1 MSSVSSVLKLI
12 EAAESLHKPQAEHKN
27 YTNASDAQQNYS
39 KMVAVNKY
47 TAPTEETSTNAGTIM
62 VRTGT
67 PLNLNPAREEEID
80 LRQMDEQHVKSLQ
93 KEGE

>member
-1 MSSVSSVLKLI
+1 
-12 EAAESLHKPQAEHKN
+12 
-27 YTNASDAQQNYS
+27 
-39 KMVAVNKY
+39 MVAINKH

-67 PLNLNPAREEEID
+67 PLDLNPAREEEID
-80 LRQMDEQHVKSLQ
+80 LRQMDEQHVKSLK

>member
-1 MSSVSSVLKLI
+1 MSQTCQGVSPQYSLL
-12 EAAESLHKPQAEHKN
+12 ELAAPLQEHKN
-27 YTNASDAQQNYS
+27 KNAPESTTNFS
-39 KMVAVNKY
+39 KMVAINKY
-47 TAPTEETSTNAGTIM
+47 TAPTEETSTNTGTIM

-80 LRQMDEQHVKSLQ
+80 LRQVDEQHVKSLQ

>member
-1 MSSVSSVLKLI
+1 
-12 EAAESLHKPQAEHKN
+12 
-27 YTNASDAQQNYS
+27 
-39 KMVAVNKY
+39 MVAINKY
-47 TAPTEETSTNAGTIM
+47 TAPTEETSTTTGTIM

>member
-1 MSSVSSVLKLI
+1 MPVLSMDLGI
-12 EAAESLHKPQAEHKN
+12 TAEAEHNKN
-27 YTNASDAQQNYS
+27 KKHRSTTKLCS
-39 KMVAVNKY
+39 KMVAINKY

-67 PLNLNPAREEEID
+67 PLNLNPAREGEID